1 MAATGWGGGG
11 KRRGWEGCGMDGG
24 LEGDRLCPAKMPV
37 RPTMVIELKTAARRR
52 CRRRR
57 RLTRSR
63 AGRITVKNAAADDP
77 TAMKGAPAMSTLGR
91 PRDSCEAVVRA
102 PPGKWAVFA
111 FLCGDG
117 LEGWRHLDGDE
128 ERGAPQTRHLIGRT
142 VCPMSGE
149 IEDAAAAAWAIP
161 ARSGRGAAGR
171 GAGAVARNH
180 AGRGSR
186 RDRVQGEGGGAA
198 RAVARAPARVARAG
212 REREG
217 REREWRGAGS
227 AARGPGPRVGR
238 RARQGVARIYRG
250 SHSIGG
256 GRFCVLRE
264 ICREETLFTALF
276 FRRKY
281 ALCVGL

>member
-1 MAATGWGGGG
+1 M
-11 KRRGWEGCGMDGG
+11 
-24 LEGDRLCPAKMPV
+24 
-37 RPTMVIELKTAARRR
+37 RRR
-52 CRRRR
+52 PH
-57 RLTRSR
+57 
-63 AGRITVKNAAADDP
+63 GQ
-77 TAMKGAPAMSTLGR
+77 
-91 PRDSCEAVVRA
+91 
-102 PPGKWAVFA
+102 FQ
-111 FLCGDG
+111 
-117 LEGWRHLDGDE
+117 
-128 ERGAPQTRHLIGRT
+128 RGAGGAVPEPWR
-142 VCPMSGE
+142 
-149 IEDAAAAAWAIP
+149 
-161 ARSGRGAAGR
+161 GRGAAGR

-186 RDRVQGEGGGAA
+186 CDGVQGEGGGAA

-256 GRFCVLRE
+256 GRFCVLKE

-281 ALCVGL
+281 ALCGDSQHKLVQRKAGVRQAELPTGTRAGAPRLRLPGCARNAQRGRLSPSDSWTAPWPRGRA

>member
-1 MAATGWGGGG
+1 M
-11 KRRGWEGCGMDGG
+11 
-24 LEGDRLCPAKMPV
+24 
-37 RPTMVIELKTAARRR
+37 RRR
-52 CRRRR
+52 PH
-57 RLTRSR
+57 
-63 AGRITVKNAAADDP
+63 GQ
-77 TAMKGAPAMSTLGR
+77 
-91 PRDSCEAVVRA
+91 
-102 PPGKWAVFA
+102 FQ
-111 FLCGDG
+111 
-117 LEGWRHLDGDE
+117 
-128 ERGAPQTRHLIGRT
+128 RGAGGAVPEPWR
-142 VCPMSGE
+142 
-149 IEDAAAAAWAIP
+149 
-161 ARSGRGAAGR
+161 GRGAAGR

-186 RDRVQGEGGGAA
+186 CDGVPGEGGGAA

-256 GRFCVLRE
+256 GGFVLKE

-281 ALCVGL
+281 LLWRCALVCERLRCEPWRPWGFTAQACAAKSRRAASGAPYRHACGSAPTPSARLRSKRAARETLSLSDSWTAPWPRGRA